1 MRGGND
7 CANMVGMPV
16 NNGNP
21 AQHFGKQMKKER
33 VARGWTL
40 REFSA
45 RAKLNVGYASL
56 IENGKRPPTLRVAQA
71 CDLVFPERK
80 GYFVEYYAELQEWSE
95 VPAAFKDWSE
105 HEDEAS
111 SLRDWWPSFVSGLLQ
126 TEDYAHAQ
134 LRTYPG
140 VTDDTVAAR
149 LASRMER
156 QRRLFAR
163 DVLSWF
169 IVDEFALY
177 RLVGSAETMA
187 EQMRRLAETAQ
198 MPNVTIQVLPAI
210 AHPAGASGFI
220 IADDAAYAEHAAG
233 GFVYTGK
240 TASSLLRLFYSIHGE
255 SYRVSESRA
264 LLERMYELWTGGS
277 PVFPTPTAERA

>member
-1 MRGGND
+1 
-7 CANMVGMPV
+7 V
-16 NNGNP
+16 
-21 AQHFGKQMKKER
+21 
-33 VARGWTL
+33 
-40 REFSA
+40 

-71 CDLVFPERK
+71 CDAVFPERK
-80 GYFVEYYAELQEWSE
+80 GYFVEYYTELQEWSE

-105 HEDEAS
+105 HESETA

-126 TEDYAHAQ
+126 TEDYARAQ

-140 VTDDTVAAR
+140 VTDQAVAAR
-149 LASRMER
+149 LAARMER

-163 DVLSWF
+163 EVLSWF
-169 IVDEFALY
+169 IVDEMALY

-187 EQMRRLAETAQ
+187 EQMRHLAEVAA
-198 MPNVTIQVLPAI
+198 MPNATLQILPAV

-233 GFVYTGK
+233 GFVYTGE
-240 TASSLLRLFYSIHGE
+240 TGSSLLRLFYSIHAE
-255 SYRVSESRA
+255 CYRASDSLA
-264 LLERMYELWTGGS
+264 IFERLADQWTGGS
-277 PVFPTPTAERA
+277 PVFQTQTAARV

>member
-1 MRGGND
+1 
-7 CANMVGMPV
+7 MPV

-33 VARGWTL
+33 MARGWTL

-45 RAKLNVGYASL
+45 RSGLNVGYLSL
-56 IENGKRPPTLRVAQA
+56 IENGKRPPTLKVAQA

-80 GYFVEYYAELQEWSE
+80 GYFVEYYDELQEWSE

-105 HEDEAS
+105 HEDETA
-111 SLRDWWPSFVSGLLQ
+111 SLRDWWPSVVSGLLQ
-126 TEDYAHAQ
+126 TENYARE
-134 LRTYPG
+134 LLGTYPG
-140 VTDDTVAAR
+140 VTDETVAAR
-149 LASRMER
+149 LANRMER

-163 DVLSWF
+163 DGLVWF

-177 RLVGSAETMA
+177 RLVGSAEIMA
-187 EQMRRLAETAQ
+187 EQMRQLADIARR
-198 MPNVTIQVLPAI
+198 PNVTMQILPAV

-233 GFVYTGK
+233 GFVYTGE
-240 TASSLLRLFYSIHGE
+240 TASSLLRLFYSIHAE
-255 SYRVSESRA
+255 CSKASETLA
-264 LLERMYELWTGGS
+264 TIEGMAEAWTGGS
-277 PVFPTPTAERA
+277 PVFQTQTAARA

>member
-1 MRGGND
+1 
-7 CANMVGMPV
+7 MVVMPV

-45 RAKLNVGYASL
+45 RSGLNVGYVSL
-56 IENGKRPPTLRVAQA
+56 IENGKRPPTMKVAVA

-80 GYFVEYYAELQEWSE
+80 GYFAEYYAELQEWSE

-105 HEDEAS
+105 HEDETA

-134 LRTYPG
+134 LRTYPA
-140 VTDDTVAAR
+140 VTDEAVAAR
-149 LASRMER
+149 LVSRMER
-156 QRRLFAR
+156 QRRLFSR
-163 DVLSWF
+163 DVLTWF

-177 RLVGSAETMA
+177 RLVGSAEVMA
-187 EQMRRLAETAQ
+187 EQMRHLTEVAGL
-198 MPNVTIQVLPAI
+198 PNVTIQVLPAI

-233 GFVYTGK
+233 GFVYTGE
-240 TASSLLRLFYSIHGE
+240 TASSLMRLFYSIHGE
-255 SYRVSESRA
+255 SYRVSESKA
-264 LLERMYELWTGGS
+264 LLERMCELWATGGS
-277 PVFPTPTAERA
+277 QVFPTPTAGRA

>member
-1 MRGGND
+1 
-7 CANMVGMPV
+7 VPV

-21 AQHFGKQMKKER
+21 ALHFGKQMKKER
-33 VARGWTL
+33 QARGWTL

-45 RAKLNVGYASL
+45 RSGLNVGYASL
-56 IENGKRPPTLRVAQA
+56 IENGKRPPTLKVAAA
-71 CDLVFPERK
+71 CDAVFPERK
-80 GYFVEYYAELQEWSE
+80 GYFTEYYTELQEWSE
-95 VPAAFKDWSE
+95 VPAAFKNWSE
-105 HEDEAS
+105 HEDETAT
-111 SLRDWWPSFVSGLLQ
+111 LRDWWPSFVSGLLQ
-126 TEDYAHAQ
+126 TENYARAQ

-140 VTDDTVAAR
+140 VSDETVAAR
-149 LASRMER
+149 LDSRMER

-163 DVLSWF
+163 DVLAWF

-177 RLVGSAETMA
+177 RLVGSAEIMA
-187 EQMRRLAETAQ
+187 EQVRRLAEIAA
-198 MPNVTIQVLPAI
+198 MPNVTVQVLPAI

-233 GFVYTGK
+233 GFVYTGE

-264 LLERMYELWTGGS
+264 LLERMCELWTGGS
-277 PVFPTPTAERA
+277 PAFPTPTAARA